1 MDITKTKVPE
11 DVTKHLEFIQS
22 VVARMANHSFLL
34 KGWTITLTAAIFGL
48 AAKGTNPTFVLI
60 AFFPA
65 AAFWG
70 LDAYYLR
77 RERLFRKLY
86 DDVRRSKKDG
96 VQTVEPFSM
105 DTSRYEADVPSVWR
119 TMWCGAIVWL
129 HGIVLLAIVLV
140 FGILQQTH

>member
-1 MDITKTKVPE
+1 VQE

-34 KGWTITLTAAIFGL
+34 KGWTVTLTAAIFGL
-48 AAKGTNPTFVLI
+48 AAKGTNPAFVLI

-65 AAFWG
+65 LAFWG

-77 RERLFRKLY
+77 RERLFRRLY
-86 DDVRRSKKDG
+86 DALRLSRTDG
-96 VQTVEPFSM
+96 ADAVEPFSM
-105 DTSRYEADVPSVWR
+105 DTSRFEGDVPGVWR
-119 TMWCGAIVWL
+119 TMWCAAIIWL
-129 HGIVLLAIVLV
+129 HGIVLLSIVLV